1 MSDQRVHKRSL
12 LVSYLDAHDTAT
24 NEVVG
29 YVVDISQGGMM
40 VISKKPINVKM
51 SISLAINVPEE
62 VIETKVFNVTARS
75 IRSIKDEDL
84 NYYNTGFMFNELRP
98 EDLPVLDNI
107 VAAFE
112 L

>member
-1 MSDQRVHKRSL
+1 MSDKRVHKRAL

-24 NEVVG
+24 NEDVG

-40 VISKKPINVKM
+40 VISKKPITIDM
-51 SISLAINVPEE
+51 SMSLAINVSEE
-62 VIETKVFNVTARS
+62 VTKTKVFNVTARS
-75 IRSIKDEDL
+75 IRSIRDGDL
-84 NYYNTGFMFNELRP
+84 DYYNTGFMFDELRS
-98 EDLPVLDNI
+98 EDLQVLDNI